1 MFRRRKWQDPTR
13 HDPPARDATSNLMQP
28 PHAWR
33 STRVVEAVV
42 CVGTSTH
49 HRTRDSLCGQR
60 LVLTW
65 LDMTRLPPVFL
76 NRYRY
81 STVTGT
87 KRCVGRDQTAV
98 GWWEWMV
105 VRFVCVIRVPVTVPC
120 VSRLPRCL
128 FTGTYET
135 TSLPVYR

>member
-1 MFRRRKWQDPTR
+1 MADATPPQPTR
-13 HDPPARDATSNLMQP
+13 VAVR
-28 PHAWR
+28 
-33 STRVVEAVV
+33 RVVEAVV

-135 TSLPVYR
+135 TSFHC

>member
-1 MFRRRKWQDPTR
+1 MRGHIHPPPDQGLTVWTTLGTHLVRYDPA
-13 HDPPARDATSNLMQP
+13 PPGVFEP
-28 PHAWR
+28 
-33 STRVVEAVV
+33 
-42 CVGTSTH
+42 
-49 HRTRDSLCGQR
+49 
-60 LVLTW
+60 
-65 LDMTRLPPVFL
+65 LPVPVQ
-76 NRYRY
+76 YRPLPVH
-81 STVTGT
+81 TVS
-87 KRCVGRDQTAV
+87 VGRDQTAV